1 MEVTQIANIVNP
13 ITAEAIG
20 ESAVLNEDLSNVV
33 ELGHSVFDN
42 VRMDNFTRQLVD
54 SIGRFQFVNRTY
66 TGTTLALYK
75 DSYEYGACREKITE
89 LSLPEATTNEDWQFV
104 NGASYDVN
112 VFTGSDVAAKFYN
125 KAVTYEIDKSIAD
138 IQVRS
143 AFNSPEQLNAF
154 ISMLYNGVDRSLAVK
169 NEELAKRTLN
179 MLIAQTIAA
188 EFPSVDDNDYSD
200 QTGVKAVNLLYTY
213 NQKFTKSLTA
223 ANCLYDLD
231 FLRWASMIIRRYQVR
246 MTNMSTLFNVGGL
259 PRFTPRDLQRTV
271 LHGDFV
277 TSCGMYLESDTFH
290 NELVSLGSN
299 FVEVPYFQG
308 SGSAFDL
315 TSTGKIDV
323 TIPVG
328 NTTKNIVLTGVLGVI
343 FDFEAA
349 GITNYQPR
357 VDSNYNAKANFTNL
371 YYKQKASYFVDTNE
385 NAVVFFV
392 A

>member
-1 MEVTQIANIVNP
+1 MEVKQIADIVNP
-13 ITAEAIG
+13 ITSEALG
-20 ESAVLNEDLSNVV
+20 ESAVLTEDLSNVV

-42 VRMDNFTRQLVD
+42 MSMDNFTKRLVD
-54 SIGRFQFVNRTY
+54 SIGKFQFVNRTY

-89 LSLPEATTNEDWQFV
+89 NSLPTAVDNEDWKLV

-112 VFTGSDVAAKFYN
+112 VFTGSDVSSKFYD

-138 IQVRS
+138 IQARS
-143 AFNSPEQLNAF
+143 AFNSPAQLNAF
-154 ISMLYNGVDRSLAVK
+154 ISMLYNGVDRTLAVK

-200 QTGVKAVNLLYTY
+200 QTGVKAVNLLYAY
-213 NQKFTKSLTA
+213 NQKFSKTLTA
-223 ANCLYDLD
+223 ANCLFDLD
-231 FLRWASMIIRRYQVR
+231 FLRWSSMVIRRYQVR

-259 PRFTPRDLQRTV
+259 PRFTPKDLQRMV
-271 LHGDFV
+271 LHGDYV
-277 TSCGMYLESDTFH
+277 TSCSMYLESDTFH
-290 NELVSLGSN
+290 NELVSLGDN

-308 SGSAFDL
+308 SGSAYDL

-343 FDFEAA
+343 FDYESA
-349 GITNYQPR
+349 GITNDQPR
-357 VDSNYNAKANFTNL
+357 VDSFYNAKANFTNL

>member
-1 MEVTQIANIVNP
+1 MEVKQIADIVNP

-20 ESAVLNEDLSNVV
+20 ESAVLTEDLSNVV
-33 ELGHSVFDN
+33 ELGHSIFDN
-42 VRMDNFTRQLVD
+42 QSFDNFTRSLVD
-54 SIGRFQFVNRTY
+54 SIGRYQFVNRTY
-66 TGTTLALYK
+66 TGATLALYK
-75 DSYEYGACREKITE
+75 DSYTYGACREKITE
-89 LSLPEATTNEDWQFV
+89 LTLPEARTNEDWQLV

-125 KAVTYEIDKSIAD
+125 HAVTYEIDKSIAD

-143 AFNSPEQLNAF
+143 AFTSPEQLNAF
-154 ISMLYNGVDRSLAVK
+154 VTMLYNGVDRSLAVK

-188 EFPSVDDNDYSD
+188 EFPDVDDNDYSD

-213 NQKFTKSLTA
+213 NQKFSKSLTA
-223 ANCLYDLD
+223 SNCLYDLD

-259 PRFTPRDLQRTV
+259 PRFTPKNLQRTI

-277 TSCGMYLESDTFH
+277 TSCEMYLESETFH
-290 NELVSLGSN
+290 NDLVSLGSN

-308 SGSAFDL
+308 SGVAFDL

-323 TIPVG
+323 NIPVG
-328 NTTKNIVLTGVLGVI
+328 STTKNIVLSGILGVV
-343 FDFEAA
+343 FDYEAA
-349 GITNYQPR
+349 GITNEEPR